1 MTNVYKKRVIIIGAG
16 PAGLMA
22 GIRLQKEGVETLIL
36 EKRKI
41 PGGISRTEN
50 FDGYRIDIGGHRFFT
65 KNLVIRNLWD
75 EMIKEGF
82 MKRGRLSRILYKDNY
97 YNYPLSLSLDTLWKL
112 GFFKTVRIVS
122 SYSKATLLKKEEK
135 TLEDFLINHFGFELY
150 DTFFRE
156 YTAKVWGKEC
166 HEISA
171 EWGKQR
177 IKGVSLSEAVK
188 NAFLKLLHIKEKKQQ
203 TSLIDAFFYPKHGPG
218 ELWED
223 VASYYISLGGEIK
236 YDEYV
241 EKIALPQENRV
252 EIWSQHNNYK
262 GTDVLSTLPI
272 KDLFIALKEGDVPI
286 ENAVYKVATHLEYR
300 DFAVAGVLLDQ
311 IVELKDNWIYIQE
324 PGFKAGRL
332 QIFNNWSP
340 YMIKDENKT
349 WVGLEY
355 FYTEGIDDAFLSD
368 LEGLAKKEIKELGF
382 LGEIEKVVVIKE
394 PKAYPAYFGSYN
406 RFNEVK
412 EVINQIKNLHVA
424 GRNGTHRYNNMDHS
438 SLSGIVAADIVLGK
452 EKTEAIWRVNA
463 EKEYHES

>member
-1 MTNVYKKRVIIIGAG
+1 M
-16 PAGLMA
+16 
-22 GIRLQKEGVETLIL
+22 IR
-36 EKRKI
+36 
-41 PGGISRTEN
+41 
-50 FDGYRIDIGGHRFFT
+50 
-65 KNLVIRNLWD
+65 
-75 EMIKEGF
+75 
-82 MKRGRLSRILYKDNY
+82 
-97 YNYPLSLSLDTLWKL
+97 
-112 GFFKTVRIVS
+112 
-122 SYSKATLLKKEEK
+122 
-135 TLEDFLINHFGFELY
+135 
-150 DTFFRE
+150 FFRE

-177 IKGVSLSEAVK
+177 IKGVSLSEVVK

-236 YDEYV
+236 YGENV

-286 ENAVYKVATHLEYR
+286 ENGVYEVATHLEYR

-311 IVELKDNWIYIQE
+311 TVELKDNWIYIQE